1 MRESKNIP
9 VIAVDGGGTS
19 CRIAYADGGRQLI
32 VETGP
37 ANVTSDYGGAI
48 ARLKAGFAE
57 LAAGLDMAPDGLR
70 ALPAYLGLAG
80 VTGSRIAQQVAADLP
95 LDRVRVE
102 DDRHPA
108 LAGAHGGADGA
119 IAHCGTGS
127 FLALQT
133 QGSRH
138 FAGGWGPVLGDE
150 ASAQWIGRKALA
162 AALQTRDGLA
172 APSPLTETL
181 LQDFGGTDGIVAFA
195 ATAQPHDFGRIARQ
209 VTEAAAA
216 GDSTATAL
224 MQDAAAG
231 LLQAL
236 QQMGWTP
243 ALPLCLTGGIGPH
256 YADCLPTSV
265 RGAVTAPKGA
275 PIDGAI
281 TLARAF
287 HAELQA

>member
-1 MRESKNIP
+1 MLESKNIP

-19 CRIAYADGGRQLI
+19 CRIACVDGVRRLI

-37 ANVTSDYGGAI
+37 ANVSSDYGGAI
-48 ARLKAGFAE
+48 SRLRAGLAE
-57 LAAGLDMAPDGLR
+57 LAAGLDMGPDALR
-70 ALPAYLGLAG
+70 AFPAYFGLAG
-80 VTGSRIAQQVAADLP
+80 VTGKRIAQQVAADLP
-95 LDRVRVE
+95 LDSVRVE
-102 DDRHPA
+102 DDRYPA

-127 FLALQT
+127 FLALQA
-133 QGSRH
+133 QGSRR
-138 FAGGWGPVLGDE
+138 FAGGWGAVLGDE

-162 AALQTRDGLA
+162 AALQAWDGLA
-172 APSPLTETL
+172 AQSPLTEAL

-195 ATAQPHDFGRIARQ
+195 AGAQPHDFGRIARR

-216 GDSTATAL
+216 GDGTAVAL
-224 MQDAAAG
+224 MQDAAAR
-231 LLQAL
+231 LVQAL
-236 QQMGWTP
+236 EQMGWTP
-243 ALPLCLTGGIGPH
+243 ALPLCLTGGIGPQ
-256 YADCLPTSV
+256 YAGFLPDAL

-287 HAELQA
+287 QAELQA